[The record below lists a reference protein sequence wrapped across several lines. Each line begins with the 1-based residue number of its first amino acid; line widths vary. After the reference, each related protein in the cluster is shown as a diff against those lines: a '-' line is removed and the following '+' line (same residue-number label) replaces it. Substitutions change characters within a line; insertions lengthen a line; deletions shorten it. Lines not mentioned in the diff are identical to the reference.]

1 MSSTKTTTPSPSS
14 NGPKPLTK
22 FTNIMMSKG
31 AFVRDYAHGQEAMA
45 HAAETLWLQ
54 LCYYDARH
62 LSSFNDAYPG
72 LLEFVNDWASTQ
84 YGNRLL
90 EVNDE

>member
-1 MSSTKTTTPSPSS
+1 MPSTKTTTPSPSS
-14 NGPKPLTK
+14 NGHEELTK
-22 FTNIMMSKG
+22 FTKVMMGKG
-31 AFVRDYAHGQEAMA
+31 AFVRDYARGEKAMA

-54 LCYYDARH
+54 LCYYDGAN

-72 LLEFVNDWASTQ
+72 LLEFVNDWAGTQ
-84 YGNRLL
+84 YGNRIL